1 MKRTMKRRKF
11 IPFVVAGALVLFIPH
26 TTHACGG
33 RLATIVDNPEKAAA
47 SVRTGPSGG
56 TYYLDS
62 RGDYLIG
69 TDQVKI
75 SSGLA
80 EAIARKFLERTYP
93 GAKELEFE
101 AFTFEHGAF
110 VYMFDT
116 HLPNNAVSYHVGP
129 VRYATDHFHLHV
141 DATTGDVY
149 GIGCGGGPGQ
159 MVMKYDP
166 AEYPVELRDK
176 TIIMTQ
182 FNTSFIAREGTPPL
196 LDGVIDPDEWRDA
209 SHKRIHA
216 GVNYPKVT
224 DYGCGTS
231 GDVIVNDSKQYNL
244 DVWTKIHQGTI
255 YFAVR
260 ADTTNWI
267 AMLFKDFEH
276 HGMIG
281 DFNDAKLLTR
291 NAIGDYFLTLDPSVK
306 TPRPRFTTGVHS

>member
-1 MKRTMKRRKF
+1 MKRRKF
-11 IPFVVAGALVLFIPH
+11 ILFVVAGILLLFLPN

-33 RLATIVDNPEKAAA
+33 RLATVVDNPEKIAA
-47 SVRTGPSGG
+47 SVGTFPSGE
-56 TYYLDS
+56 TFYIDH
-62 RGDYLIG
+62 RGDYLLEAS
-69 TDQVKI
+69 QVKI

-80 EAIARKFLERTYP
+80 EAVARKYLERTYP
-93 GAKELEFE
+93 EAKELEFE

-116 HLPNNAVSYHVGP
+116 HIPGSAVSYHVGP
-129 VRYATDHFHLHV
+129 VRYATDHFHFHV

-149 GIGCGGGPGQ
+149 GLGCGGGPGKV
-159 MVMKYDP
+159 VMKYDP
-166 AEYPVELRDK
+166 AEYPAELKDK
-176 TIIMTQ
+176 KLPLTQ
-182 FNTSFIAREGTPPL
+182 FDASFVAREGSPPR

-209 SHKRIHA
+209 AHKRIHV
-216 GVNYPKVT
+216 GVNQSKLT

-231 GDVIVNDSKQYNL
+231 GQSVVSDPTQYSL
-244 DVWTKIHQGTI
+244 DVWTKIHEGAI

-281 DFNDAKLLTR
+281 DFNDAKLLAR
-291 NAIGDYFLTLDPSVK
+291 DGIGDYFLTLDPGVR
-306 TPRPRFTTGVHS
+306 TPRPRFTAGVHS